1 VTSLRIVLSPSRAE
15 LGARLTRNAKANA
28 GVVLDAMRATANQV
42 SQRIEQRGR
51 DDIQSAGN
59 FGSRWTDG
67 WKAEI
72 TEGGGFVRVT
82 VSMAVPYWRVF
93 QDGMVIYGKPMLW
106 IPLSFASDAVGIRA
120 GEYPGSLFR
129 VNRAGKAP
137 LLMTRQG
144 KGPAEAKYFGKE
156 SVTEPKKFHLVE
168 IIKEVSSEMPGLY
181 RDNFR
186 RLKSNG

>member
-28 GVVLDAMRATANQV
+28 GVVLDAMRAT
-42 SQRIEQRGR
+42 
-51 DDIQSAGN
+51 
-59 FGSRWTDG
+59 
-67 WKAEI
+67 
-72 TEGGGFVRVT
+72 
-82 VSMAVPYWRVF
+82 
-93 QDGMVIYGKPMLW
+93 GKPMLW